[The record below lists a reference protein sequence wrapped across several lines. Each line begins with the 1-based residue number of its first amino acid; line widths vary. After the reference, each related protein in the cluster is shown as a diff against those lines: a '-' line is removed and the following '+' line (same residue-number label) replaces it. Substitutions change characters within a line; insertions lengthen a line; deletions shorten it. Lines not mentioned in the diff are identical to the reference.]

1 MQQRFVARQTGNR
14 AGFPPSPTVDM
25 IWNGRCQDHTAAMA
39 GFTHPRQ
46 QEAPL
51 GNMTPIAASMCFPTS
66 ESLRATA
73 EHQRLLESKQRHAN
87 WQRWGTYLSERQWG
101 TVREDYSLNQD
112 AWGYFP
118 HDHARSRAYR
128 WGEDGLLGICDRQ
141 GRLCFSFAF
150 WNTRD
155 PILKERLFGL
165 SGPEGNHG
173 EDVKEC
179 YYYVDGTPTHSY
191 MRGLYKYPQTRFPY
205 DELTSR
211 NNSRSRYEDEFEILD
226 TATFSNDAYF
236 DCQIEYCKS
245 DPDDILIR
253 LTVFNRGSSPAVLH
267 ILPQLWYHNSWAW
280 GCTHEG
286 CEIKPRLKLYRT
298 DSEPSGVVVCD
309 HPTLGHFEFRA
320 ESDDENLNPQWLFT
334 ENETNPRR
342 HPGAVTSGE
351 IFKDAFHDYVVEGAA
366 NGVDSRSMGT
376 KSAAHYVVIVEP
388 GKDLVVRC
396 RLSGTGT
403 EKEPSVAGAGGMAL
417 SNRRID
423 ASFDAMFEQRIREAD
438 EFYEHVIPSSLTEEH
453 RNISRQAYAGLVWTK
468 QFYYYVID
476 SWLTG
481 DPNAAP
487 LSPERKFG
495 RNHDWIHL
503 FNRDVISMPD
513 KWEYPWYAVWDL
525 AFHMIPMARIDM
537 EFAKEQM
544 ILFLREWYM
553 HPNGQIPAYEW
564 ALSDVNPPVHAWAC
578 WQIYKLCGD
587 REFLARTFQKLLLNF
602 TWWVNRK
609 DVRGQHVFSG
619 GFLGLDNIGVFDRSK
634 PLPGGGTLDQADATA
649 WMAVYCGCMLQM
661 ALELA
666 DESQAYCDMASKFF
680 EHYVEIAEAMNS
692 LHGTGLWEN
701 TDGFYYDH
709 LYHDGKSTAMK
720 VRSLV
725 GLIPIFTNVMIH
737 ESKIQSLPGF
747 QRRMNWFI
755 RYRPDM
761 ALHMTYM
768 ESPSDGS
775 KKGMRLLAIP
785 SHERFLRLLSYMLD
799 ENEFLSPY
807 GIRSLSAIHREK
819 PFVFEHA
826 GRRESVSYVPGE
838 SNTGMFGG
846 NSNWRGPVWF
856 PINYLIVQS
865 LREYYA
871 FYGESFQ
878 VECPTGSGVM
888 MNLHQ
893 VADEI
898 ERRLVS
904 LFAADPSGARPC
916 HGSDHRYRDNEEWR
930 NLILFF
936 EYFHG
941 DHGRGL
947 GASHQTGWTALVA
960 TMLEHQ
966 ATRSSGPPK

>member
-1 MQQRFVARQTGNR
+1 MATRVPSFSFPALTI
-14 AGFPPSPTVDM
+14 PPS
-25 IWNGRCQDHTAAMA
+25 
-39 GFTHPRQ
+39 
-46 QEAPL
+46 
-51 GNMTPIAASMCFPTS
+51 
-66 ESLRATA
+66 TA
-73 EHQRLLESKQRHAN
+73 EHHRLLDSKERLAN

-101 TVREDYSLNQD
+101 TVREDYSENQD
-112 AWGYFP
+112 AWFFFP

-165 SGPEGNHG
+165 TGPEGNHG
-173 EDVKEC
+173 EDAKEC
-179 YYYVDGTPTHSY
+179 YYYLDGTPTHSY
-191 MRGLYKYPQTRFPY
+191 MKGLYKYPQARFPY
-205 DELTSR
+205 DDLTS
-211 NNSRSRYEDEFEILD
+211 NNYSRSRYEDEFEILN
-226 TATFSNDAYF
+226 TSAFANDAYF

-245 DPDDILIR
+245 DPDDVLIR
-253 LTVFNRGSSPAVLH
+253 LTVFNRGNSPAVLH

-286 CEIKPRLKLYRT
+286 CEIKPRMKLLRT
-298 DSEPSGVVVCD
+298 DSEPHGVVVCD
-309 HPTLGHFEFRA
+309 HPTLGHLEFRA
-320 ESDDENLNPQWLFT
+320 ESDADTLHPRWLFT
-334 ENETNPRR
+334 ENETNPHR
-342 HPGAVTSGE
+342 HPGTITSGDF
-351 IFKDAFHDYVVEGAA
+351 FKDAFHDYVVGGSA
-366 NGVDSRSMGT
+366 NGVDHRTTGT
-376 KSAAHYVVIVEP
+376 KCAAHYVVIVEP
-388 GKDLVVRC
+388 GKHLVVRC
-396 RLSGTGT
+396 RLSGMAPK
-403 EKEPSVAGAGGMAL
+403 KETVGDSVAGGIVL
-417 SNRRID
+417 PDRRID
-423 ASFDAMFEQRIREAD
+423 EPFDAIFKQRIQEAD
-438 EFYEHVIPSSLTEEH
+438 EFYSQVIPTELNDDQ
-453 RNISRQAYAGLVWTK
+453 RNISRQAYAGLIWTK

-481 DPNAAP
+481 DPNAKP

-495 RNHDWIHL
+495 RNRDWIHL

-578 WQIYKLCGD
+578 WQIYKMSGD

-609 DVRGQHVFSG
+609 DIRGQHVFSG

-634 PLPGGGTLDQADATA
+634 PLPGGATLDQADATA
-649 WMAVYCGCMLQM
+649 WMAFYCGCMLQM

-666 DESQAYCDMASKFF
+666 EESQAYSDMASKFF

-692 LHGTGLWEN
+692 LHGTGLWDDA
-701 TDGFYYDH
+701 DGFYYDH
-709 LYHDGKSTAMK
+709 LYQDGRSTPMK

-725 GLIPIFTNVMIH
+725 GLIPIFTNVMIQK
-737 ESKIQSLPGF
+737 SKIKSLPGF
-747 QRRMNWFI
+747 ERRMEWFI

-761 ALHMTYM
+761 ARHMKYLEVPT
-768 ESPSDGS
+768 SDQGV
-775 KKGMRLLAIP
+775 KGMRLLAIP
-785 SHERFLRLLSYMLD
+785 SHERFLRLLAYMLD

-807 GIRSLSAIHREK
+807 GIRSLSAIHRDN

-838 SNTGMFGG
+838 SNTAMFGG

-856 PINYLIVQS
+856 PINYLIVES
-865 LREYYA
+865 LREYYE
-871 FYGESFQ
+871 FYGDSLK

-898 ERRLVS
+898 ERRLIS
-904 LFAADPSGARPC
+904 LFALDSSGRRPC
-916 HGSDHRYRDNEEWR
+916 HGNDHGYRDKEEWR
-930 NLILFF
+930 DLILFY
-936 EYFHG
+936 EYFNG
-941 DHGRGL
+941 DNGRGL

-966 ATRSSGPPK
+966 ARGKGV